1 MKKAGD
7 DKIKIRDEIENT
19 KNFVGT
25 GGVFNFSPDDHNG
38 LTKQGVVMVKIVD
51 GKWTLLE

>member
-1 MKKAGD
+1 MKKVGD

-25 GGVFNFSPDDHNG
+25 GGIFNFSPTDHNG
-38 LTKQGVVMVKIVD
+38 LTKQGVVMIKIVD
-51 GKWTLLE
+51 GKWTLLQ